1 MNEGSSHSLAQLAFE
16 QNPVPQLICRPSGE
30 ILRANQALLRARKVE
45 PAVFDLGH
53 LNSWAP
59 ALMHILV
66 ALKSQ
71 KSVSSSELIPG
82 VPHQIDLIPLDG
94 QGGDPVVLISARPI
108 AKESQLQHRLT
119 ALYEYSLDAIAYTSP
134 DGVFKLANQ
143 AFLDMLGRESSEVLG
158 HSFRDFTPK
167 SDLEREDDLNP
178 DTLFNSGV
186 SEIYDKNFIRKDGS
200 LVPVSIRLAL
210 VKDANGQPDGVW
222 SVSRDSS
229 LRNQLIESL
238 TRSERRFRALFRNSL
253 DAIGFWSHDH
263 HLQYANQAYLDMI
276 GYKQHELAG
285 LNYQDFTPPG
295 WEEVDQIIAEQVEER
310 GYSDAFE
317 KEICHRDGRII
328 PISIRASALH
338 DSDGKVTGSWV
349 IIRDISHYKS
359 ALNQLEHSQQLL
371 KLTNRMARV
380 GGWEYNPQT
389 QTFALTDEA
398 YRILAIPRAYNLSIG
413 SLSKLF
419 DLASQRELVDKI
431 KETLRNASPTD
442 FDVQLDG
449 FDPERW
455 LKVTAERT
463 LDSTGQPYLIGAL
476 QDISEFKA
484 RQQSLEQDRDNY
496 QQMAFHDPL
505 TQLPNRL
512 LLEDRFRQ
520 LIYRA
525 DRNQTYVAVI
535 VIDLDNFKLVNDQLG
550 HPAGDALLKSIA
562 GRLRRSVRQ
571 SDTVARLGGD
581 EFIVLAALSSAEE
594 GQTVANKLFH
604 ELQHPIVWEGRPLK
618 SQCSMGL
625 AVYPSMGNTF
635 DALYEAADRAMYKAK
650 ADGKNQLQIFSTE
663 P

>member
-1 MNEGSSHSLAQLAFE
+1 MDEGNSHFLAQMAFE
-16 QNPVPQLICRPSGE
+16 QNPVPQLICRPTGD
-30 ILRANQALLRARKVE
+30 ILTANLALQRVRKLQAPVVA
-45 PAVFDLGH
+45 FGH
-53 LNSWAP
+53 LRDWAP
-59 ALMHILV
+59 ALTDTVAKLNGPETVLCDELV
-66 ALKSQ
+66 
-71 KSVSSSELIPG
+71 PG
-82 VPHQIDLIPLDG
+82 VSHQVDLAPLSG
-94 QGGDPVVLISARPI
+94 QDDETLVLITATRAPD
-108 AKESQLQHRLT
+108 ECQLQHRLT
-119 ALYEYSLDAIAYTSP
+119 ALYKHSLDAIAYTSP

-158 HSFRDFTPK
+158 HSFREFTPE
-167 SDLEREDDLNP
+167 SDLQREDDFNP
-178 DTLFNSGV
+178 DILFNTGV
-186 SEIYDKNFIRKDGS
+186 SDIYDKNFIRKDGS
-200 LVPVSIRLAL
+200 LIPVSIRLAL
-210 VKDANGQPDGVW
+210 VKDSNGQPDGVW

-285 LNYQDFTPPG
+285 LNYHVFTPPG
-295 WEEVDQIIAEQVEER
+295 WEEVDQIIAEQIEER

-317 KEICHRDGRII
+317 KEIRHRDGRII
-328 PISIRASALH
+328 PISIRASALL
-338 DSDGKVTGSWV
+338 DSEGKVTGSWV
-349 IIRDISHYKS
+349 IIRDISHYK
-359 ALNQLEHSQQLL
+359 ATLNQLEHSQQLL

-380 GGWEYNPQT
+380 GGWEFNPQT

-419 DLASQRELVDKI
+419 DLASQRDLVKKI

-463 LDSTGQPYLIGAL
+463 LDFTGQPYLIGAL

-604 ELQHPIVWEGRPLK
+604 ELQQPINWEGTPLN

-663 P
+663 S

>member
-1 MNEGSSHSLAQLAFE
+1 MNEGNGRSLAQLAFE
-16 QNPVPQLICRPSGE
+16 QNPIPQLVCQPSGE
-30 ILRANQALLRARKVE
+30 ILTVNLALRRARKLEVSSDD
-45 PAVFDLGH
+45 FGH
-53 LNSWAP
+53 LKNWAP
-59 ALMHILV
+59 DLMATLETLDGR
-66 ALKSQ
+66 A
-71 KSVSSSELIPG
+71 SVLSSALIPG
-82 VPHQIDLIPLDG
+82 MVHQIELLPLDG
-94 QGGDPVVLISARPI
+94 SDGDPVVLITASPDT
-108 AKESQLQHRLT
+108 QDGQMQHRLT

-143 AFLDMLGRESSEVLG
+143 AFLDMLGREASEVLG
-158 HSFRDFTPK
+158 YSFRDFTPEA
-167 SDLEREDDLNP
+167 DLLLEDDLNP
-178 DTLFNSGV
+178 DMLFNNGV
-186 SEIYDKNFIRKDGS
+186 SEIYDKHFIRKDGS

-210 VKDANGQPDGVW
+210 VKDSNGQPDGIW

-263 HLQYANQAYLDMI
+263 HLQYANQAYLNMI
-276 GYKQHELAG
+276 GYEQHELAG
-285 LNYQDFTPPG
+285 LNYQVFTPPG

-317 KEICHRDGRII
+317 KEIRHRDGRII

-338 DSDGKVTGSWV
+338 NGQGKVTGSWV
-349 IIRDISHYKS
+349 IIRDISHYK
-359 ALNQLEHSQQLL
+359 AAQNQLEHSQQLL

-380 GGWEYNPQT
+380 GGWEFNPQT
-389 QTFALTDEA
+389 EVFALTDEA
-398 YRILAIPRAYNLSIG
+398 YRILAIPRAFNLNIS

-419 DLASQRELVDKI
+419 DLPSQRELVSKI

-449 FDPERW
+449 FEPERW

-463 LDSTGQPYLIGAL
+463 LDSAGQPYLIGAL

-562 GRLRRSVRQ
+562 SRLRRSVRQ

-604 ELQHPIVWEGRPLK
+604 ELQQPINWEGKPLN

>member
-1 MNEGSSHSLAQLAFE
+1 MANLA
-16 QNPVPQLICRPSGE
+16 
-30 ILRANQALLRARKVE
+30 LRKARE
-45 PAVFDLGH
+45 LDASETEFGH
-53 LNSWAP
+53 LKNWAP
-59 ALMHILV
+59 SLLESLTSLNQRKTV
-66 ALKSQ
+66 FC
-71 KSVSSSELIPG
+71 SELIPETTLPLEL
-82 VPHQIDLIPLDG
+82 VPLRG
-94 QGGDPVVLISARPI
+94 QNNEILVLICVVQSATD
-108 AKESQLQHRLT
+108 SQLQHRLN
-119 ALYEYSLDAIAYTSP
+119 ALYEHSLDGIAYTSP
-134 DGVFKLANQ
+134 EGVFKLANQ
-143 AFLDMLGRESSEVLG
+143 AFLDMLGREATEVLG
-158 HSFRDFTPK
+158 RSFREFTPK
-167 SDLEREDDLNP
+167 ADLEREDAFNP
-178 DTLFNSGV
+178 DALFNNGV
-186 SEIYDKNFIRKDGS
+186 SDIYDKNFIHKDGS
-200 LVPVSIRLAL
+200 LIPVSIRLAL
-210 VKDANGQPDGVW
+210 VRDSNGQPDGVW

-263 HLQYANQAYLDMI
+263 HLQYANKAYLDMI
-276 GYKQHELAG
+276 GYESHELAG
-285 LNYQDFTPPG
+285 LTYQVFTPPG
-295 WEEVDQIIAEQVEER
+295 WEEVDQIISEQVEER

-317 KEICHRDGRII
+317 KEIRHRDGRII

-338 DSDGKVTGSWV
+338 DGEGKLTGSWV
-349 IIRDISHYKS
+349 IIRDISHYKE
-359 ALNQLEHSQQLL
+359 AQNQLEHSQQLL

-389 QTFALTDEA
+389 QVFALTDEA
-398 YRILAIPRAYNLSIG
+398 YRILAIPRAFNLSIS

-419 DLASQRELVDKI
+419 DLDSQRELVSKI
-431 KETLRNASPTD
+431 KETMRTASPTD

-463 LDSTGQPYLIGAL
+463 LDYSGQPYLIGAL

-562 GRLRRSVRQ
+562 NRLRRSVRQ

-604 ELQHPIVWEGRPLK
+604 ELQQPIDWEGTPLN

>member
-1 MNEGSSHSLAQLAFE
+1 MSEGFGGSLAQAAFE
-16 QNPVPQLICRPSGE
+16 QHPAPQLVCRPSGVV
-30 ILRANQALLRARKVE
+30 LMANAAMRQANPALLGDTSQA
-45 PAVFDLGH
+45 H
-53 LNSWAP
+53 LSTLAP
-59 ALMHILV
+59 ALLDHIRTLV
-66 ALKSQ
+66 KT
-71 KSVSSSELIPG
+71 SVVPVAGLIPDSLQN
-82 VPHQIDLIPLDG
+82 VQLTPLTLAEG
-94 QGGDPVVLISARPI
+94 IEAVLISATGPVTH
-108 AKESQLQHRLT
+108 SPQQHQLS
-119 ALYEYSLDAIAYTSP
+119 ALFEHSLDAIAYTSP
-134 DGVFKLANQ
+134 DGVFQLANQ
-143 AFLDMLGRESSEVLG
+143 AFLDMLGHAADDVLG
-158 HSFRDFTPK
+158 RSFRDFTPD
-167 SDLEREDDLNP
+167 SDLAREDDLNP
-178 DTLFNSGV
+178 DALFNDGV
-186 SEIYDKNFIRKDGS
+186 SDIYDKHFIRKDGS

-210 VKDANGQPDGVW
+210 VRDAQGNPEGVW

-253 DAIGFWSHDH
+253 DAIGYWSHDH

-276 GYKQHELAG
+276 GYQQHELAG
-285 LNYQDFTPPG
+285 LTYRDFTPEG
-295 WEEVDQIIAEQVEER
+295 WEEVDQIIAEQIAER

-317 KEICHRDGRII
+317 KEIRHRDGHVI
-328 PISIRASALH
+328 PISIRASALQ
-338 DSDGKVTGSWV
+338 DNDGRIVGSWV
-349 IIRDISHYKS
+349 IIRDISHYKD
-359 ALNQLEHSQQLL
+359 AQNQLEHSQQLL

-380 GGWEYNPQT
+380 GGWEYNPAT
-389 QTFALTDEA
+389 RTFGLTDEA

-419 DLASQRELVDKI
+419 DLASQKALVSKI
-431 KETLRNASPTD
+431 RETLANAYPTD
-442 FDVQLDG
+442 FDIQLDG
-449 FDPERW
+449 FDPQRW

-463 LDSTGQPYLIGAL
+463 LDSAGQPYLIGAL

-484 RQQSLEQDRDNY
+484 RQHSLEQDRDNY

-535 VIDLDNFKLVNDQLG
+535 VIDLDNFKLINDQLG
-550 HPAGDALLKSIA
+550 HPAGDALLKAIA
-562 GRLRRSVRQ
+562 TRLRRSVRQ

-594 GQTVANKLFH
+594 SKTVANKLFR
-604 ELQHPIVWEGRPLK
+604 ELQQPIDWEGQPLN

-625 AVYPSMGNTF
+625 AVYPAMGNTF

-650 ADGKNQLQIFSTE
+650 ADGKNQMQVYSTE